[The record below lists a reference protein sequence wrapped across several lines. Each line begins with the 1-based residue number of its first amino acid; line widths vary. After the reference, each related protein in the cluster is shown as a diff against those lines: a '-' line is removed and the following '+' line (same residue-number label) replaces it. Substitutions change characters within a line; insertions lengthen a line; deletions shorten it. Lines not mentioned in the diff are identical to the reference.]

1 MEEKKDYQDAYKK
14 EHYKAVYLA
23 NRVAEL
29 EDQVDDLQFKLNR
42 IKNNPI
48 WKASGPAR
56 KCMHFVIR
64 QKDRLKN
71 CGSLSGVIAKVR
83 YKSWE
88 KKAMTHYGTQSFPS
102 AEERQKQEAAVFERM
117 PKISILV
124 PLWNTPESF
133 LTEMIGSVQWQT
145 YKNWELC
152 LADGSD
158 DAHAYVGEYC
168 KRLVAQD
175 SRIVYQKLAK
185 NEGISGNTNECYKL
199 ASGEFIGLFDHD
211 DILHPLSL
219 IHIFSDLRENIVGW
233 LPVDKSMKVLE
244 IGSGCGAITGSLA
257 QKAGSVTCVDLSKK
271 RSLINAYRHQDCD
284 NVTIHVGNFSDI
296 EPDLPTDYDFVCL
309 IGVFEYGQSYIGGKT
324 PFHDFYRIIKKH
336 VKSDGHIVIAIENK
350 LGLKYWAGCR
360 EDHVGTFFSGLEDY
374 PQGGAAR
381 TFSRS
386 GLEKILKECGET
398 EYHFYYPY
406 PDYKFMTT
414 LYSDRYLPKVGELS
428 NNLRNFDRDRMLLF
442 DEKKVFDMLIREG
455 LFGQYSNSFL
465 VMTGPMTDI
474 VYSRFSNDRA
484 EHLSIRTDILEK
496 DGKHTVRKYPAT
508 SAAAAHIEAL
518 AENECVFTER
528 FKGSTLSVN
537 RLELK
542 RNPDGLPFA
551 EIEYLENSRTLEELL
566 DECLQNND
574 EAGFDKPVSY
584 THLDVYKRQSQ
595 EQLRSSRTVFL

>member
-1 MEEKKDYQDAYKK
+1 MEEKKDYQDAYEK

-168 KRLVAQD
+168 KRLAAQD

-185 NEGISGNTNECYKL
+185 NEGISGNTNEC
-199 ASGEFIGLFDHD
+199 GL
-211 DILHPLSL
+211 
-219 IHIFSDLRENIVGW
+219 
-233 LPVDKSMKVLE
+233 
-244 IGSGCGAITGSLA
+244 
-257 QKAGSVTCVDLSKK
+257 
-271 RSLINAYRHQDCD
+271 
-284 NVTIHVGNFSDI
+284 
-296 EPDLPTDYDFVCL
+296 
-309 IGVFEYGQSYIGGKT
+309 
-324 PFHDFYRIIKKH
+324 
-336 VKSDGHIVIAIENK
+336 
-350 LGLKYWAGCR
+350 
-360 EDHVGTFFSGLEDY
+360 
-374 PQGGAAR
+374 
-381 TFSRS
+381 
-386 GLEKILKECGET
+386 
-398 EYHFYYPY
+398 
-406 PDYKFMTT
+406 
-414 LYSDRYLPKVGELS
+414 YLL
-428 NNLRNFDRDRMLLF
+428 
-442 DEKKVFDMLIREG
+442 
-455 LFGQYSNSFL
+455 
-465 VMTGPMTDI
+465 
-474 VYSRFSNDRA
+474 
-484 EHLSIRTDILEK
+484 
-496 DGKHTVRKYPAT
+496 
-508 SAAAAHIEAL
+508 
-518 AENECVFTER
+518 
-528 FKGSTLSVN
+528 
-537 RLELK
+537 
-542 RNPDGLPFA
+542 
-551 EIEYLENSRTLEELL
+551 
-566 DECLQNND
+566 
-574 EAGFDKPVSY
+574 
-584 THLDVYKRQSQ
+584 
-595 EQLRSSRTVFL
+595 